1 MEFDTFARHNLPI
14 VTVVLNNHAWGMSI
28 VAQHFLWEGRDI
40 ASKLS
45 AGTRYD
51 LLAEACGGHGELV
64 TEPGELKGAL
74 QRAFDSGKAAC
85 VNVLIGTD
93 TTIMSPRTEAMLA
106 GASPEETIVMP
117 YYDNL
122 EKA

>member
-1 MEFDTFARHNLPI
+1 M
-14 VTVVLNNHAWGMSI
+14 
-28 VAQHFLWEGRDI
+28 
-40 ASKLS
+40 
-45 AGTRYD
+45 
-51 LLAEACGGHGELV
+51 

-74 QRAFDSGKAAC
+74 QRAFDSGKPAC